1 MNEMVI
7 DLARG
12 GRKLGFQSDLAD
24 TLPAWRTSTIVCRQA
39 GSQPVDTGRMPILL

>member
-12 GRKLGFQSDLAD
+12 GRKLGFQPDFAD
-24 TLPAWRTSTIVCRQA
+24 TLPAWRTSIIVCRQA
-39 GSQPVDTGRMPILL
+39 ESQPVETGRMPILL